1 MKLVIE
7 EAGRNEKSYRLSEE
21 VVRKWSQVLGLSK

>member
-1 MKLVIE
+1 VERADRK
-7 EAGRNEKSYRLSEE
+7 EKTYEISEE